1 MTTITWLAGV
11 SVLRPESLSISADKI
26 AAGAITADKLVIEP
40 EASLPWPE
48 PSFSGFSRSQ
58 IQVWVEDR
66 LVGYLEGDLRL
77 GYGKINEFR
86 DDYGIMRPV
95 KVREAEL
102 SRFELLSRDDE
113 VRVIAEFCEKKHVG
127 ADFQRID
134 SHHKDS
140 ILFRWNTIE
149 VCLEEY
155 EELIFDLDSFDP
167 A

>member
-40 EASLPWPE
+40 ETSLPWPE

-77 GYGKINEFR
+77 GYGKVNEFR

-113 VRVIAEFCEKKHVG
+113 IRAIAEFCEKEARRRRLS
-127 ADFQRID
+127 ADRQPSQGLDPLQMEYDRGLPRRI
-134 SHHKDS
+134 
-140 ILFRWNTIE
+140 
-149 VCLEEY
+149 
-155 EELIFDLDSFDP
+155 
-167 A
+167 